1 MKDTKDIV
9 RKGYAAIAKTGGC
22 CCKSKK
28 IAQQIGYSQGDTD
41 ELSDANLGLGCG
53 NPTAIGEIK
62 EGDVVLDLGCGAGFD
77 AFLAQ
82 RKVGSEGK
90 VIGVD
95 MTEEMITKAKQN
107 AGKLDVKNVEFV
119 LGDIE
124 DLPINDE
131 TIDII
136 ISNCVINLA
145 PDKDEVFQ
153 EAYRV
158 LKTGGALYLS
168 DIVLLGEL
176 TPEQKQNPELLTG
189 CVAGALPKD
198 VYLDKLKKA
207 GFSVEVKKENKEI
220 SKQQYAG
227 INLESISIK
236 AKKE

>member
-9 RKGYAAIAKTGGC
+9 RKGYAVIARTGGC

-28 IAQQIGYSQGDTD
+28 IAKQIGYSQDDTD
-41 ELSDANLGLGCG
+41 ELSNANLGLGCG

-62 EGDVVLDLGCGAGFD
+62 EGDVVLDLGSGAGFD
-77 AFLAQ
+77 VFLAQ
-82 RKVGSEGK
+82 RKVGHKGR

-95 MTEEMITKAKQN
+95 MTKEMIAKAKQN
-107 AGKLDVKNVEFV
+107 AEKLNVKNVEFI

-124 DLPINDE
+124 DLPVNDAS
-131 TIDII
+131 IDII

-145 PDKDEVFQ
+145 PDKDKVFQ

-158 LKTGGALYLS
+158 LKNGGALYLS

-176 TPEQKQNPELLTG
+176 TSDQKQSPELLTG
-189 CVAGALPKD
+189 CVAGALQKEE
-198 VYLDKLKKA
+198 YLNKLKNA
-207 GFSVEVKKENKEI
+207 GFNVEIKKENKEI
-220 SKQQYAG
+220 SKQQYQG
-227 INLESISIK
+227 INLESISVK

>member
-9 RKGYAAIAKTGGC
+9 RKGYAVIAKTGGC

-28 IAQQIGYSQGDTD
+28 IAEQIGYSQDDTD

-62 EGDVVLDLGCGAGFD
+62 EGDVVLDLGSGAGFD
-77 AFLAQ
+77 VFLAQ
-82 RKVGSEGK
+82 RKVGPTGK

-95 MTEEMITKAKQN
+95 MTEEMIAKAKQN
-107 AGKLDVKNVEFV
+107 AKKLGVENVEFI

-124 DLPINDE
+124 DLPINNE
-131 TIDII
+131 MINVI

-145 PDKDEVFQ
+145 PDKDKVFH

-158 LKTGGALYLS
+158 LKNGGALYLS

-176 TPEQKQNPELLTG
+176 TSEQKQNPELLTG
-189 CVAGALPKD
+189 CVAGALQKEE
-198 VYLDKLKKA
+198 YLNKLKSA
-207 GFSVEVKKENKEI
+207 GFNVEIKKENKEI
-220 SKQQYAG
+220 SKQQYQG
-227 INLESISIK
+227 INLESISVK